1 MVERKKMGFV
11 VFDEGRYFL
20 KVDDRR
26 EELPVETVLQGE
38 ELEKLVGQEVEVL
51 LSEPR
56 QAVVGLIAKDALRFP
71 IFCYVPPWPPWP
83 PCFMCYLPAPWLIKG
98 VEREVQVNLAKR
110 FLEEGYISEEV
121 FRRLV

>member
-1 MVERKKMGFV
+1 MAERKKMGFV

-20 KVDDRR
+20 EVEDRR
-26 EELPVETVLQGE
+26 EPLPVETVLQE
-38 ELEKLVGQEVEVL
+38 EQLEKLVGQEVEVL

-56 QAVVGLIAKDALRFP
+56 QAVVGLVAKELLPFP
-71 IFCYVPPWPPWP
+71 IGCYIPWPPWP
-83 PCFMCYLPAPWLIKG
+83 PCFLCYLPVPWLIRG
-98 VEREVQVNLAKR
+98 VERQVQVNLAKR